1 MIKAK
6 AKAKVE
12 VEVARGNHPV
22 NRFAIRH
29 SLFVILLFLLAFL
42 PRAIQP
48 VSRPLV
54 WYLRSAHFI
63 EAVLAGDWAN
73 TVYSEHPG
81 VALMWPVGIGLKVY
95 WTLSGITPAAHAVP
109 PDFEPIHFFGPVP
122 VAEIAAAVAPLAL
135 LIALGIVSTYLML
148 RYLFDEATAAVAGLL
163 LALSPYYLAQSKILH
178 LDAWMATLMLLSA
191 LALLLHRREHRTRWL
206 LLSGVLGGLAFL
218 VKTPA
223 LFLVLFS
230 GSVFLVD
237 AIRNSQS
244 AIRNLQFAIC
254 NFLTWLLLAALV
266 YVALWPVMWVDPGRG
281 LAAVKWGLTHHAST
295 AHDTPTFFLG
305 RVLWE
310 DPGPLFYGVTLLFRT
325 SEVELT
331 FLAVAM
337 VLGTAHLRRRRRLS
351 ETGVDA
357 LLLLAYAVFFLAG
370 MCLGAKKMPRYILP
384 ALLALDV
391 LAATGIVAWARGLAR
406 LLPSRPP
413 SVPPKVGGEGGGGVT
428 LLPSRPPS
436 VPPKGGGESGGG
448 VTLLPSR
455 PPSVPPKVGGEGG
468 RGVALALMALPL
480 LIQAAL
486 ILSRHPYYG
495 TAFNWLAGGPP
506 AAARAIITGEEGEG
520 LAELAATLNTRPDAD
535 QLTVAAQLRHV
546 FNQTFRGITVDIDRP
561 ADYLAFHR
569 NYTVRDYKIQ
579 QWGDLWERYSART
592 PEREVSFD
600 SVPYA
605 WLYPAL
611 PADAQPEHPS
621 PASLG
626 DHYRFLGY
634 DLRLTE
640 AAPGDRIPLALYWQ
654 ATEPVTE
661 DLSVFVHLLDPA
673 GELAWQE
680 DGAAA
685 HGTRPTWS
693 WAPGEV
699 VVDPHTVALPEDLPE
714 GNYLL
719 TVGLYDWRT
728 GERLPAVGADGTRL
742 PQDRLDIASLA
753 VRRPRTHPPAHLA
766 QGLASLVI
774 LSALAIALKLRR
786 GALP

>member
-1 MIKAK
+1 MTEAK
-6 AKAKVE
+6 

-22 NRFAIRH
+22 NRFAIRN
-29 SLFVILLFLLAFL
+29 SLFAILLFLLAFL
-42 PRAIQP
+42 PRAVQP

-63 EAVLAGDWAN
+63 GAVLAGDWAN

-135 LIALGIVSTYLML
+135 LIALGIVGTYLML

-191 LALLLHRREHRTRWL
+191 LALLLHRREHRARWL

-218 VKTPA
+218 VKAPA

-237 AIRNSQS
+237 AIRNPQF
-244 AIRNLQFAIC
+244 AIRNSQFAIR

-266 YVALWPVMWVDPGRG
+266 YVALWPAMWVDPGRG

-337 VLGTAHLRRRRRLS
+337 VLGTAHLLRRRRLS
-351 ETGVDA
+351 ETGVNA
-357 LLLLAYAVFFLAG
+357 LLLLAYAVFFLAAMG
-370 MCLGAKKMPRYILP
+370 LGAKKMPRYILP

-413 SVPPKVGGEGGGGVT
+413 P
-428 LLPSRPPS
+428 
-436 VPPKGGGESGGG
+436 
-448 VTLLPSR
+448 
-455 PPSVPPKVGGEGG
+455 VPPKVGGEGG

-486 ILSRHPYYG
+486 ILPRHPYYG

-520 LAELAATLNTRPDAD
+520 LAELAATLNIRPDAD

-592 PEREVSFD
+592 PEREAGFD
-600 SVPYA
+600 GVPYA

-685 HGTRPTWS
+685 HGIRPTWS

-699 VVDPHTVALPEDLPE
+699 VVDPHMVALPEYLPE

-742 PQDRLDIASLA
+742 PQDRLDIAPFA
-753 VRRPRTHPPAHLA
+753 VRRPRTHPPAHMA
-766 QGLASLVI
+766 RGLASLVI
-774 LSALAIALKLRR
+774 LSTLAIALKPRR
-786 GALP
+786 EALP